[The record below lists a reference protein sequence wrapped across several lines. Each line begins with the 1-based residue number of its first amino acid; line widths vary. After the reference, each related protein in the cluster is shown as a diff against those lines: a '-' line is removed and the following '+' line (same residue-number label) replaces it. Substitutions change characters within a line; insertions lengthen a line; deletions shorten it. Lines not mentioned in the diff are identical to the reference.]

1 MSKETPILYVVAT
14 PIGNLGDITQR
25 AIDTLS
31 KVEVILC
38 EDTRHS
44 KKLLQNIGVDKKLIA
59 YHDHSTTKE
68 RQKILS
74 LLAEGKDLALIS
86 DAGTPV
92 VSDPGYRL
100 ISEAIEAGVKIVPIP
115 GASAV
120 IAALSASGLPSDRF
134 SFIGFAPHKS
144 RDNFVDSLNLLDGTI
159 IFYESPARLKDML
172 ERLAKKHG
180 DRQAVIA
187 REMTKLHEELI
198 RGSVQTL
205 LEILSKRESIKGEV
219 TILLAPYGAD
229 LSDEAIMHELK
240 ALLSHEP
247 LRSAVDKV
255 ADDMQANRRRV
266 YQIALRLKDG
276 EDS

>member
-1 MSKETPILYVVAT
+1 MSKETPILYVIAT

-31 KVEVILC
+31 KVDIIIC

-59 YHDHSTTKE
+59 YHDHSTIRE
-68 RQKILS
+68 RQKILG
-74 LLAEGKDLALIS
+74 LLAEGKDLAIIS

-92 VSDPGYRL
+92 ISDPGYRL

-120 IAALSASGLPSDRF
+120 ITALSASGLPSDRF

-144 RDNFVDSLNLLDGTI
+144 RDNFVDSLNMLDSTI
-159 IFYESPARLKDML
+159 IFYESPARLKDMF
-172 ERLAKKHG
+172 ERLAKKFE

-198 RGSVQTL
+198 RGSVQEL
-205 LEILSKRESIKGEV
+205 LELLSKRESIKGEV

-240 ALLSHEP
+240 TLLPHEP

-255 ADDMQANRRRV
+255 AEDTGGNRRRI